1 MGASQK
7 TPRDVSGV
15 ATHSWRIHLLHF
27 KPMTLATYP
36 PAMVAGLLFAAVALL
51 IFGILYIV
59 NPNPPEK

>member
-1 MGASQK
+1 MGQILLRKDWQK
-7 TPRDVSGV
+7 HQNLPRE
-15 ATHSWRIHLLHF
+15 A
-27 KPMTLATYP
+27 MTLATYP

>member
-1 MGASQK
+1 
-7 TPRDVSGV
+7 
-15 ATHSWRIHLLHF
+15 
-27 KPMTLATYP
+27 MTLATYL

>member
-1 MGASQK
+1 MN
-7 TPRDVSGV
+7 
-15 ATHSWRIHLLHF
+15 I
-27 KPMTLATYP
+27 ATYP